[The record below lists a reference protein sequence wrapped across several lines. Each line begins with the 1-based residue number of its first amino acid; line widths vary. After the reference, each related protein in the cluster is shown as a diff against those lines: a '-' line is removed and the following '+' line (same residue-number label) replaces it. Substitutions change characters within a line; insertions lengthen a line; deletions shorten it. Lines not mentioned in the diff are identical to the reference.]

1 VFAQFINQTMTQ
13 GRMEYDT
20 HNVPITVG
28 GVRVNPG
35 DIVVGD
41 GDGVIVVPQQH
52 AEEVAK
58 YGRQELENDKA
69 GRRRM
74 YEQLGWAPDHTV

>member
-1 VFAQFINQTMTQ
+1 
-13 GRMEYDT
+13 MEYDA
-20 HNVPITVG
+20 HNVPITLG

-41 GDGVIVVPQQH
+41 GDGVIVVPQEH

-58 YGRQELENDKA
+58 YARQELENDKA
-69 GRRRM
+69 GRRKM